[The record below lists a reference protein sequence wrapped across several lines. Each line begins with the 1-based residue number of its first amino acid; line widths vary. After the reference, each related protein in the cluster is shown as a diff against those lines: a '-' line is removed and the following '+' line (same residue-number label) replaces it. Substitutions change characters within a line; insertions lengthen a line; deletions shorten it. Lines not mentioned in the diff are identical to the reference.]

1 MFSEQGMQY
10 AVWSMKY
17 AECNYEI
24 CNLGTMHY
32 GSTKCV
38 WHSDISLRILIG
50 VLISTNSKSRLAH
63 HLCQW
68 QIDCNSLTSIMNKT
82 KSEILA
88 WIYSPIFQFQTSLAA
103 KEMLDRLLPR
113 VQTSPTHMDSEW
125 RAPVSK
131 VCQFLSGLSLPMCVC
146 DQWPII
152 YMGWRSGIC
161 TPPTLIRGLDAVLC
175 PFVINKTWSILKK
188 SKKLTSVSFLDKKM
202 MNLCKKNP

>member
-1 MFSEQGMQY
+1 MYTLHHTLWVNHVCLTFR
-10 AVWSMKY
+10 
-17 AECNYEI
+17 
-24 CNLGTMHY
+24 
-32 GSTKCV
+32 
-38 WHSDISLRILIG
+38 LRILIG
-50 VLISTNSKSRLAH
+50 VLISTYGKTRLVH

-131 VCQFLSGLSLPMCVC
+131 VCQFLSGLSSPMCVC

-175 PFVINKTWSILKK
+175 PFVINKTWLILKNPRNWLALV
-188 SKKLTSVSFLDKKM
+188 SLTKKCWIFAKKIHWISEWVYLMWWTFPFSLD
-202 MNLCKKNP
+202 L